1 MDLYSAL
8 LAKELVKAD
17 SKSLIV
23 NFGEWTPRFYQV
35 QYSQPLPTLS
45 YETQVGY
52 YYRIGRI
59 CFINF
64 NLQANITG
72 TSNAYLSVSGFP
84 FIGIEGGG
92 KSIFSFFS
100 GIRGNNNVFHVSVAR
115 ISDYATYLLFPDQ
128 SGTGNDAY
136 AKFQTGNITLQYS
149 GSYIIN
155 SVHDEYEKN

>member
-23 NFGEWTPRFYQV
+23 KFGEWTPKFYQV

-64 NLQANITG
+64 NLRANITG
-72 TSNAYLSVSGFP
+72 TSNAYLAVSGIP
-84 FIGIEGGG
+84 FIGIDSGG

-100 GIRGNNNVFHVSVAR
+100 GTRASNNEFHVSVAR
-115 ISDYATYLLFPDQ
+115 ISDWANYLLFPDQ
-128 SGTGNDAY
+128 SGAVNDAY
-136 AKFQTGNITLQYS
+136 AKLQTGNITLQYS

-155 SVHDEYEKN
+155 SMHDEYEEK

>member
-23 NFGEWTPRFYQV
+23 KFGEWTPKFYQV

-59 CFINF
+59 GFINF
-64 NLQANITG
+64 NLKANITG
-72 TSNAYLSVSGFP
+72 TSNAYLAVSGLP
-84 FIGIEGGG
+84 FIGIDSGG

-100 GIRGNNNVFHVSVAR
+100 GIRVNNNESHVSVAR
-115 ISDYATYLLFPDQ
+115 ISDFANYLLFPDQ
-128 SGTGNDAY
+128 SMAGNDAY
-136 AKFQTGNITLQYS
+136 AKFQTGNIILQYS

-155 SVHDEYEKN
+155 SMHDEYEKK